1 MEDLT
6 TRTSRHA
13 LFKSDHQIWGIVIL
27 LACISILAVYSTSSV
42 MAYIKKNGDMSFY
55 IMHHIGTLLIGLAA
69 LVIFYLI
76 PSHTLSLLSSV
87 CMAGAI
93 GLLLLTP
100 IFGLNENEAIR
111 RISLIGFTFQT
122 SDAAKVAVAIFLAR
136 QLSAKRNSL
145 GDWRTVFR
153 IFLPVL
159 IAVALIFPFN
169 FSTAALLFASA
180 LTVMYFGQVRFWHL
194 CKIAGV
200 AGGLAVLFIGLAL
213 LCHTAGIKNPVI
225 DKVTHRVETWVNR
238 VERFGGNA
246 QDGEAEDTSLT
257 TDYQAIQAELAI
269 ATGGLTG
276 KGFGHS
282 TLRYALPH
290 PYSDFIYAIIIEE
303 TGIVGG
309 LAVLVLYI
317 WFFFRVKRIVKRCD
331 RTFPAFLAI
340 GLAVNIL
347 YQAFMHMGV
356 AVGVFPVTGQTLPFV
371 SMGGSSLLFTGMSF
385 GIILRISREVERR
398 KEKSLQETTGDE
410 PAAGPDP
417 IPNVEY
423 EQATV

>member
-1 MEDLT
+1 
-6 TRTSRHA
+6 
-13 LFKSDHQIWGIVIL
+13 
-27 LACISILAVYSTSSV
+27 
-42 MAYIKKNGDMSFY
+42 
-55 IMHHIGTLLIGLAA
+55 
-69 LVIFYLI
+69 
-76 PSHTLSLLSSV
+76 
-87 CMAGAI
+87 
-93 GLLLLTP
+93 
-100 IFGLNENEAIR
+100 
-111 RISLIGFTFQT
+111 
-122 SDAAKVAVAIFLAR
+122 
-136 QLSAKRNSL
+136 
-145 GDWRTVFR
+145 
-153 IFLPVL
+153 
-159 IAVALIFPFN
+159 
-169 FSTAALLFASA
+169 
-180 LTVMYFGQVRFWHL
+180 
-194 CKIAGV
+194 
-200 AGGLAVLFIGLAL
+200 
-213 LCHTAGIKNPVI
+213 
-225 DKVTHRVETWVNR
+225 
-238 VERFGGNA
+238 
-246 QDGEAEDTSLT
+246 
-257 TDYQAIQAELAI
+257 
-269 ATGGLTG
+269 
-276 KGFGHS
+276 
-282 TLRYALPH
+282 
-290 PYSDFIYAIIIEE
+290 YSDFIYAIIIEE